1 MIIVIG
7 NVQVKDGC
15 LPQALALSVEHVVR
29 SRSEPGCVS
38 HNVSQDAQDP
48 MRLLFVEEW
57 KDQAALLQH
66 FKVPESRAFAKQLA
80 GFAAQAPSMVVY
92 NATAV
97 EL

>member
-1 MIIVIG
+1 MIIVVG

-57 KDQAALLQH
+57 EDQAALLQH
-66 FKVPESRAFAKQLA
+66 FRVPESRAFAKQLA
-80 GFAAQAPSMVVY
+80 GFAAQAPSMVGY

-97 EL
+97 DL